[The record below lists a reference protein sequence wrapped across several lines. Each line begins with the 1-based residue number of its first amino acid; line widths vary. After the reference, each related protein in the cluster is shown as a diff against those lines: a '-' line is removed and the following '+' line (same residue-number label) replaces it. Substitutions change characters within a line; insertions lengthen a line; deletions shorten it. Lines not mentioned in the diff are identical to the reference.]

1 METFVRCACGVCR
14 LLVVVVRF
22 FWCLIS
28 LVVCVLLLVWCL
40 CGVCVLFV
48 WCLCGVCVLFVW
60 CFWGCCDFW
69 WLLCVFDSCEL
80 VVMRTFLRYFW

>member
-40 CGVCVLFV
+40 CSFACVVFVC
-48 WCLCGVCVLFVW
+48 CLCGVCVVFV
-60 CFWGCCDFW
+60 CCLCGVFGAVVTFGGCYVY
-69 WLLCVFDSCEL
+69 LI
-80 VVMRTFLRYFW
+80 VVSSW